1 MNAIAREP
9 LATRSPNR
17 LHRMQRGA
25 ALVVGLVL
33 LLILTLLAISGM
45 TTATTELTMAGNS
58 QYQTRAFQAA
68 ETGIEQIIAAGTFNP
83 AVPTVTVTA
92 TLDDQDEDT
101 EDDDTYEAVTT
112 AEGSAPPPPGY
123 SFGTFSTEHF
133 QIRSRGESLRNAS
146 ATHTQGLWV
155 VAPAAP

>member
-1 MNAIAREP
+1 MNAMIGRRFRQP
-9 LATRSPNR
+9 R
-17 LHRMQRGA
+17 LRAAQRGA

-58 QYQTRAFQAA
+58 QFQARAFQAA
-68 ETGIEQIIAAGTFNP
+68 ETGIEQVIAAATFNP
-83 AVPTVTVTA
+83 AVPTVTVAT
-92 TLDDQDEDT
+92 TLDDNDPNT
-101 EDDDTYEAVTT
+101 TDDDRYSAVTT

-123 SFGTFSTEHF
+123 SFNTFSTEHF
-133 QIRSRGESLRNAS
+133 QIRSRGESLRNAAS
-146 ATHTQGLWV
+146 THTQGLWV

>member
-1 MNAIAREP
+1 MNNKRICRVQPAMSA
-9 LATRSPNR
+9 
-17 LHRMQRGA
+17 QCGA

-45 TTATTELTMAGNS
+45 NTASTELIMAGNS
-58 QYQTRAFQAA
+58 QYQARAFQAA
-68 ETGIEQIIAAGTFNP
+68 ETGIEQVIAAGTFNP
-83 AVPTVTVTA
+83 AVASVTVTA

-101 EDDDTYEAVTT
+101 TDDTYRAVTT

-133 QIRSRGESLRNAS
+133 QISSRGESLRNAAS
-146 ATHTQGLWV
+146 THTQGLWV